1 MWKNGNGFYFL
12 ALISLKKK
20 MTDVNHLIE
29 KISKETGKKQ
39 KEIKEMMDKRKD
51 ATHGLLS
58 DYGAVYAVA
67 KELNI
72 PLKEGKII
80 LNEIKDI
87 KPQKPVNVYGKAK
100 FVYPLKEF
108 RRKDGSQGKMAS
120 IILLDKTGEI
130 RLLLWDKNS
139 RIAGQVQVGD
149 SILVRNGYGKEGLD
163 GGVEVHASSLTTI
176 SINPNL
182 DVKLP
187 KIKEKK
193 QEIKKL
199 NEGMSSVNLVCRVSS
214 YYPPTEFMRSDGST
228 GKRASFIGEDGT
240 GKIRVVLWDNSAET
254 DLSTGD
260 TVKLENAYVRKGLN
274 DELELQAGNRSRVI
288 LTEKELDLP
297 PLKEETVGELKIKE
311 IKPDISGF
319 TAEGRIL
326 QIFKP
331 RSFSGGSMASLII
344 SDGEGTI
351 RVVLWGEKSEIVN
364 ELKKG
369 DAVRIRNAY
378 SKANLN
384 DEPEIHVGKYGDLSL
399 KQDTELPSTK
409 EIEDSL
415 VNKKDIIDLESKDRY
430 VKINGKI
437 VHIDDGK
444 RIIYYTCQSCGKS
457 VQNTGLGWFCE
468 SCNDDVEPVS
478 NLVVSFTV
486 EDETGNIRAI
496 SFKENAEKVLG
507 IDVEEVM
514 NLIGETQDEFAPIKE
529 MEKTIVDQE
538 ISLVGRVRYSDFSDQ
553 LEFIVDDVV

>member
-1 MWKNGNGFYFL
+1 
-12 ALISLKKK
+12 
-20 MTDVNHLIE
+20 MTDVNHLIA
-29 KISKETGKKQ
+29 KISKETGKTQ
-39 KEIKEMMDKRKD
+39 KEIKEMMDNRKD

-87 KPQKPVNVYGKAK
+87 KPQKPVNVYGRAK
-100 FVYPLKEF
+100 VIYPLKEF
-108 RRKDGSQGKMAS
+108 KRKDGSQGKMAS
-120 IILLDKTGEI
+120 IILLDQTGEI

-139 RIAGQVQVGD
+139 RIAKQVQVGD

-163 GGVEVHASSLTTI
+163 GSVEVHASSLTTI

-182 DVKLP
+182 NVELP
-187 KIKEKK
+187 QVKEKK
-193 QEIKKL
+193 QDIKNL
-199 NEGMSSVNLVCRVSS
+199 SEGLSSVNLVCRVSS
-214 YYPPTEFMRSDGST
+214 YYPPTEFVRSDGST

-240 GKIRVVLWDNSAET
+240 GKIRVVLWDSSAET

-260 TVKLENAYVRKGLN
+260 TVKLENAYTRKGLN

-297 PLKEETVGELKIKE
+297 PLEDGTVGDIKITE

-319 TAEGRIL
+319 TTEGRIL
-326 QIFKP
+326 QVFQP

-351 RVVLWGEKSEIVN
+351 RVVLWGGKSEIAN
-364 ELKKG
+364 ELKKD
-369 DAVRIRNAY
+369 DAVKIRNAY

-384 DEPEIHVGKYGDLSL
+384 DEPEVHVGNYGSLSL
-399 KQDTELPSTK
+399 NQETELPSMQ
-409 EIEDSL
+409 EIEKSL

-430 VKINGKI
+430 VQIKGTI
-437 VHIDDGK
+437 VHIDDEK
-444 RIIYYTCQSCGKS
+444 RIIYYTCQSCGRS
-457 VQNTGLGWFCE
+457 VQNTGLGWYCE

-478 NLVVSFTV
+478 NLVLSFTV
-486 EDETGNIRAI
+486 EDGTGSIRAI
-496 SFKENAEKVLG
+496 SFKESAEKVLG
-507 IDVEEVM
+507 MDVEEVM
-514 NLIGETQDEFAPIKE
+514 NLIRETQDELAPLKE
-529 MEKTIVDQE
+529 MEKTILDQE
-538 ISLVGRVRYSDFSDQ
+538 ISLMGRVKYSDFSDQ